1 MNYDLP
7 WFEDGNFTNDAGH
20 DKHPNRHW
28 YIVEGMGLFASLTY
42 ARLHAPNTPELITS
56 HMTRAHANA
65 HWQRICRERDARADE
80 DLRANRLRDAD
91 RERVDR
97 AHERIE
103 QRQLADQILARDL
116 RAIHEEAERRQEY
129 HAAGDANFDRLQDEV
144 SSPLHPIPL
153 DVGNATDE
161 IVPDSEEELAVPDS
175 SDDNA
180 ERESS
185 APRVKTQPRFPHIK
199 SEGGTGRK
207 SPAPRAKTE
216 KGPTRPQA
224 GAARESH
231 PPRVKTQVGPDRV
244 KREAGTGPVQVKHE
258 AGPSPVRIKHKAG
271 AARASHPFPVET
283 EVSPVRIKREA
294 GTGPVQV
301 KHEAGTAFDSDALP
315 KSTPVHAV
323 VPPRRSARVGWD
335 PLPALS
341 DEDLAYPQSS
351 RPSPPR
357 AGKPAPL
364 FDSDEDPA
372 ASMPASKITYV
383 NSKRSIRPTPAL
395 PSPPPQLA
403 VSATPPAATTPLA
416 ATSSNRKRMAS
427 TEAPLQV
434 VVISDSSG
442 EASPISRSVSSVSS
456 LIFSMSSS
464 PSSPSTSSAQLGKRQ
479 KVVMPTGP
487 LMESASAA
495 PGASSAPPK
504 IFVNQQTRATYRSY
518 KVALEAMG
526 EDECVVPMDPEEAE
540 LVNATGAAPGDSG
553 GNGAAVASSGGAAA
567 APGGSVASAPDCSAA
582 TGSKAPPAGN
592 SGGGGV
598 GAAPGAASGG
608 GGAGTA
614 PGGRG
619 AGAAPGG
626 RGAGAALPGGAG
638 AVPGSAAAAGSGVEV
653 PLADAI
659 EPDDGDSNWVD
670 EDALAGLASTH
681 RSRNPLA
688 PLIRARS
695 KAKRVWGPNM
705 KATER
710 KRRESKIQKGRA
722 LAEDLLKV
730 QENRETVAEELAETH
745 GMHIKEVKRRMNFSS
760 AFKQRRKTSAYNAT
774 IALVMQELNEDLP
787 AGSKYRATAVR
798 QMMKDDPSLGEKY
811 MAEEIEDKR
820 EELERK
826 KLLRSVGVRASSK
839 AAALDAKWV
848 LENLTREITDLAERA
863 NMVGFAMFVRGD
875 LHDQGIPTS
884 IESRGALN
892 FFRDVFHKSPDDV
905 MALLEMWAV
914 TKNKDGDVT
923 TSLGELQKSCGAMI
937 LSGLR
942 MITGKPNIAM
952 NYENYIKV
960 LVQGRGVGLLV
971 WPKEVEFKRMGKQSS
986 LGPLRILYDHL
997 KDGRTKWAKLSR
1009 RQEEKIVE
1017 EFEEMVREG
1026 KRKEKIRGRR
1036 SDLGGTHQVRNP
1048 RKRVHRRGE
1057 ESDADQG
1064 KDNDVDIHEDD
1075 NSDDNDDEDPATS
1088 RKHTSSITTKKPVAP
1103 KPTKSTS
1110 TKKPTAPKKSSSTA
1124 SGARTGRKRGAGDL
1138 SDEPPAKK
1146 QRTGK
1151 DNSRKEK
1158 RKSHP
1163 EDEGEERPRKKKK
1176 PAELKRLEKQME
1188 KGREKAEEN
1197 RARPKPQPIVKGKRG
1212 GPPGVRE

>member
-91 RERVDR
+91 REHIDR

-116 RAIHEEAERRQEY
+116 RAIHEEAERHQEY

-144 SSPLHPIPL
+144 SSPSAPASPHPTGHRKRHRPAHGRRQAAGREIVPK
-153 DVGNATDE
+153 DE

-216 KGPTRPQA
+216 KGPTRVKTEDGPIRFKPQA

-244 KREAGTGPVQVKHE
+244 KCEAGTGPVQVKHE
-258 AGPSPVRIKHKAG
+258 AGASPIRIKCKAG

-301 KHEAGTAFDSDALP
+301 KHEVGAGPVCIKHEAGAAFDSDALP

-323 VPPRRSARVGWD
+323 VPPPPQRT
-335 PLPALS
+335 

-357 AGKPAPL
+357 SGKPAPL
-364 FDSDEDPA
+364 LDSDEDPA
-372 ASMPASKITYV
+372 ASTPASKITYV
-383 NSKRSIRPTPAL
+383 NSERSICPTPAL

-416 ATSSNRKRMAS
+416 ATSPNRKRTAS

-456 LIFSMSSS
+456 LIFLMSSS

-526 EDECVVPMDPEEAE
+526 EDECVVPMDSEEAE

-567 APGGSVASAPDCSAA
+567 APGGSVASAPDGSACDWFPRRHPLA
-582 TGSKAPPAGN
+582 T
-592 SGGGGV
+592 V
-598 GAAPGAASGG
+598 
-608 GGAGTA
+608 
-614 PGGRG
+614 
-619 AGAAPGG
+619 AGAVWVLLLVLLLVEVGLVLLRVVVGLTLLQAAVGLVLLYPVGLVLFQ
-626 RGAGAALPGGAG
+626 AALP
-638 AVPGSAAAAGSGVEV
+638 
-653 PLADAI
+653 LL
-659 EPDDGDSNWVD
+659 PDNGDSNWVD

-695 KAKRVWGPNM
+695 KAKRVRGPNM

-710 KRRESKIQKGRA
+710 KR
-722 LAEDLLKV
+722 L

-774 IALVMQELNEDLP
+774 VALVMQELNEDLP
-787 AGSKYRATAVR
+787 AGSKYRATA
-798 QMMKDDPSLGEKY
+798 
-811 MAEEIEDKR
+811 EIKDKR

-826 KLLRSVGVRASSK
+826 KLLRSVGVRTSSK

-986 LGPLRILYDHL
+986 LGPLRILYYHL
-997 KDGRTKWAKLSR
+997 KDGRTKWVKLSR

-1057 ESDADQG
+1057 DSDADQG

-1075 NSDDNDDEDPATS
+1075 NSDDNDNEDPATS

-1124 SGARTGRKRGAGDL
+1124 S
-1138 SDEPPAKK
+1138 E

-1197 RARPKPQPIVKGKRG
+1197 RARPKPRSIVKGKRG

>member
-1 MNYDLP
+1 MSNSNKSVDSNPHQPKSKRDKQARNAQAAATYRAKRRAEIRRSEDMVREAAAKRRDGDADYKDMQESGKKHLP
-7 WFEDGNFTNDAGH
+7 GICPEGRKWCRSREGITTLAASKKSIRHAEKEANIWEFTNDAGH

-28 YIVEGMGLFASLTY
+28 YIVEGMDLLPSRTRRSG
-42 ARLHAPNTPELITS
+42 RTS
-56 HMTRAHANA
+56 S
-65 HWQRICRERDARADE
+65 
-80 DLRANRLRDAD
+80 
-91 RERVDR
+91 
-97 AHERIE
+97 IE

-116 RAIHEEAERRQEY
+116 RAIHEEAERCQEY

-144 SSPLHPIPL
+144 SSPSAPASPHPTGRRKRHRPARGRRQAAGREIVPK
-153 DVGNATDE
+153 DE

-175 SDDNA
+175 SDDNT
-180 ERESS
+180 EQVRE
-185 APRVKTQPRFPHIK
+185 A
-199 SEGGTGRK
+199 TGRK

-216 KGPTRPQA
+216 KGPTRVKPRMA

-258 AGPSPVRIKHKAG
+258 AGA
-271 AARASHPFPVET
+271 
-283 EVSPVRIKREA
+283 SPVRIKRKA
-294 GTGPVQV
+294 GAAPRGGHRPVQV
-301 KHEAGTAFDSDALP
+301 KHEVGTGPVCIKHEAGAAFDSDALP

-323 VPPRRSARVGWD
+323 VPPRRSARVGRD
-335 PLPALS
+335 SLPALS

-357 AGKPAPL
+357 SGKPAPL
-364 FDSDEDPA
+364 FDSDEEPRQPA
-372 ASMPASKITYV
+372 PCLQNHLCELQAVYSP
-383 NSKRSIRPTPAL
+383 NPCL

-403 VSATPPAATTPLA
+403 VSATPPAAYD
-416 ATSSNRKRMAS
+416 S
-427 TEAPLQV
+427 TGSHFPQSQTYGKHRSPLQV

-442 EASPISRSVSSVSS
+442 EASPISRS
-456 LIFSMSSS
+456 
-464 PSSPSTSSAQLGKRQ
+464 LGKRQ

-504 IFVNQQTRATYRSY
+504 IFVNQADSGDLQ
-518 KVALEAMG
+518 KLVALEAMG
-526 EDECVVPMDPEEAE
+526 EDECVVPMDPEEAGADDFGARWVLVVESGDFWGGFLPKISEQNVVPQTEPLKKICE
-540 LVNATGAAPGDSG
+540 LVNATGAAPGDS

-567 APGGSVASAPDCSAA
+567 APGGSVASAPDGSAA
-582 TGSKAPPAGN
+582 TGSKAPPRWQQWRGRCGCCSWCCFWWRWGWYC
-592 SGGGGV
+592 SGWSWGWRCSRRPWGWCCSTPV
-598 GAAPGAASGG
+598 
-608 GGAGTA
+608 
-614 PGGRG
+614 
-619 AGAAPGG
+619 
-626 RGAGAALPGGAG
+626 GAG
-638 AVPGSAAAAGSGVEV
+638 AVPGSAAAAGSGGEV

-670 EDALAGLASTH
+670 EDTLAGLASTH

-695 KAKRVWGPNM
+695 KAKRVRGPNM
-705 KATER
+705 KATEH

-722 LAEDLLKV
+722 HCGGSPE
-730 QENRETVAEELAETH
+730 
-745 GMHIKEVKRRMNFSS
+745 M
-760 AFKQRRKTSAYNAT
+760 
-774 IALVMQELNEDLP
+774 MQELNEDLP
-787 AGSKYRATAVR
+787 AGSNIER
-798 QMMKDDPSLGEKY
+798 QLYKY

-826 KLLRSVGVRASSK
+826 KLAAVGGRSCKLKSCCTRRQVGA
-839 AAALDAKWV
+839 
-848 LENLTREITDLAERA
+848 
-863 NMVGFAMFVRGD
+863 
-875 LHDQGIPTS
+875 
-884 IESRGALN
+884 
-892 FFRDVFHKSPDDV
+892 
-905 MALLEMWAV
+905 
-914 TKNKDGDVT
+914 
-923 TSLGELQKSCGAMI
+923 GELDMRDGGRYHQLGRAAEELWGHDSQWTSDDYREAKHC
-937 LSGLR
+937 
-942 MITGKPNIAM
+942 
-952 NYENYIKV
+952 YELQNYIKV

-971 WPKEVEFKRMGKQSS
+971 WPQGGEFKRMGKQSS

-997 KDGRTKWAKLSR
+997 KDGRTKWVKLSR

-1048 RKRVHRRGE
+1048 RN
-1057 ESDADQG
+1057 ESTAAG

-1088 RKHTSSITTKKPVAP
+1088 RKHTSSSRPRNLSHT

-1110 TKKPTAPKKSSSTA
+1110 TKKPTAPKKSLLHLPRVPGLVESEVLETSLT
-1124 SGARTGRKRGAGDL
+1124 SHQQRNNGLARTTRG
-1138 SDEPPAKK
+1138 KK
-1146 QRTGK
+1146 NASLTLRTRGK
-1151 DNSRKEK
+1151 
-1158 RKSHP
+1158 
-1163 EDEGEERPRKKKK
+1163 ERPRKKKK

-1197 RARPKPQPIVKGKRG
+1197 RARPKPRPIVKGKRG

>member
-1 MNYDLP
+1 M
-7 WFEDGNFTNDAGH
+7 
-20 DKHPNRHW
+20 
-28 YIVEGMGLFASLTY
+28 
-42 ARLHAPNTPELITS
+42 
-56 HMTRAHANA
+56 
-65 HWQRICRERDARADE
+65 
-80 DLRANRLRDAD
+80 
-91 RERVDR
+91 
-97 AHERIE
+97 
-103 QRQLADQILARDL
+103 
-116 RAIHEEAERRQEY
+116 
-129 HAAGDANFDRLQDEV
+129 
-144 SSPLHPIPL
+144 
-153 DVGNATDE
+153 
-161 IVPDSEEELAVPDS
+161 AVPDS

-199 SEGGTGRK
+199 SEGGHRSQVPCT
-207 SPAPRAKTE
+207 PC
-216 KGPTRPQA
+216 QD
-224 GAARESH
+224 REGSH
-231 PPRVKTQVGPDRV
+231 PGQNQGWSHPFQAAGGRRPSSTR
-244 KREAGTGPVQVKHE
+244 REAGTGPVQVKHE
-258 AGPSPVRIKHKAG
+258 VGAGPVCI
-271 AARASHPFPVET
+271 
-283 EVSPVRIKREA
+283 
-294 GTGPVQV
+294 
-301 KHEAGTAFDSDALP
+301 KHEAGAAFDSDALP

-323 VPPRRSARVGWD
+323 MPPRRSARVGRD

-372 ASMPASKITYV
+372 ASTPASKITY
-383 NSKRSIRPTPAL
+383 
-395 PSPPPQLA
+395 LA

-416 ATSSNRKRMAS
+416 ATSPNRKRTAS

-434 VVISDSSG
+434 VVISYSSG
-442 EASPISRSVSSVSS
+442 EASPISRS
-456 LIFSMSSS
+456 
-464 PSSPSTSSAQLGKRQ
+464 LGKRQ

-526 EDECVVPMDPEEAE
+526 EDECVVPMDPEEA
-540 LVNATGAAPGDSG
+540 VRMISG
-553 GNGAAVASSGGAAA
+553 LDPKYLNKMSSSNGATQEDLRMVTVVATVLLWLRVVVLLLPQAVVLLL
-567 APGGSVASAPDCSAA
+567 PQTVALRLVPRRHPLA
-582 TGSKAPPAGN
+582 N

-614 PGGRG
+614 PGGHG
-619 AGAAPGG
+619 AGTAPGG

-695 KAKRVWGPNM
+695 KAKRVRGPNM

-774 IALVMQELNEDLP
+774 VALVMQELNEDLP

-811 MAEEIEDKR
+811 MAEEIEEKR

-997 KDGRTKWAKLSR
+997 KDGRTKWVKLSR

-1048 RKRVHRRGE
+1048 RKRVHRHGE
-1057 ESDADQG
+1057 DSDADQG

-1075 NSDDNDDEDPATS
+1075 NSDNDNDEDPATS
-1088 RKHTSSITTKKPVAP
+1088 RKHTSSITTKKPVAL

-1158 RKSHP
+1158 HKSHP

-1197 RARPKPQPIVKGKRG
+1197 RARPKPRPIVKGKRG